1 MDSFDGRKNMMR
13 LSEKSFLVSLKEKLE
28 LDHGGHSPLLSMEGL
43 RGIAVFLVFLV
54 HYSALIKPWVGG
66 ESTFLANL
74 IHGLGNIGVDLF
86 FVSWSYLWLIF
97 FFFFFKQKTAYEIL
111 A

>member
-54 HYSALIKPWVGG
+54 
-66 ESTFLANL
+66 N
-74 IHGLGNIGVDLF
+74 
-86 FVSWSYLWLIF
+86 
-97 FFFFFKQKTAYEIL
+97 
-111 A
+111 